1 VFEILRLD
9 PASASLAVAVLVA
22 CIEFG
27 GGILL
32 LAGLLTRWAASLL
45 ALEMAV
51 AAYAVHLPNGFF
63 LNWRVA
69 PGVGHGVEMNLV
81 LIGGLASL
89 LFTGPGALSIDGWRR
104 AFEEQAALGRA
115 RLRWKVGHH

>member
-1 VFEILRLD
+1 
-9 PASASLAVAVLVA
+9 VLVA